1 MKARDIMHTGVE
13 CIPAHETLDR
23 AAQRMRELDVGVL
36 PICGEGDMLTGMIT
50 DRDIVLKCVAS
61 GHDPSKVT
69 AGELAEGTPKWIDA
83 DADVRDVLDAMERN
97 RVKRLPV
104 IDVKNDK
111 RLVGM
116 ISESDLARNVSDEQI
131 AEFVSKIFTP
141 H

>member
-69 AGELAEGTPKWIDA
+69 AGELAEGAPKWIDA
-83 DADVRDVLDAMERN
+83 DADVLEVLDTMEQN

-131 AEFVSKIFTP
+131 AEFVSKVFTP

>member
-1 MKARDIMHTGVE
+1 V
-13 CIPAHETLDR
+13 
-23 AAQRMRELDVGVL
+23 
-36 PICGEGDMLTGMIT
+36 
-50 DRDIVLKCVAS
+50 
-61 GHDPSKVT
+61 
-69 AGELAEGTPKWIDA
+69 DA
-83 DADVRDVLDAMERN
+83 DTREVLEAMERHQI
-97 RVKRLPV
+97 KRLPV

>member
-36 PICGEGDMLTGMIT
+36 PICDKDRLSGVIT
-50 DRDIVLKCVAS
+50 DRDIVLKCVAE
-61 GHDPSKVT
+61 GRDPSRVT
-69 AGELAEGTPKWIDA
+69 AADLAEGTPEWIDA
-83 DADVRDVLDAMERN
+83 DADIREVLSAMERHQI
-97 RVKRLPV
+97 KRLPV